1 MERAKGSSVPKDQW
15 RGFKLREKPLSDEFG
30 VVSYFKEKG
39 RYYVAI
45 PYKIKAKDI
54 KLPDK
59 TGKATA
65 VDVNVG
71 HFDYTGGRVNVLP
84 KKLDRIY
91 KKDQALSKAACQ
103 KASQKMEKLLA
114 KARTT

>member
-1 MERAKGSSVPKDQW
+1 M
-15 RGFKLREKPLSDEFG
+15 SDEFG

-45 PYKIKAKDI
+45 PYKIKAEDVKQ
-54 KLPDK
+54 PDK

-71 HFDYTGGRVNVLP
+71 HFDYTGGRMNVLP
-84 KKLDRIY
+84 KKLDKIY
-91 KKDQALSKAACQ
+91 GKIKHYQ
-103 KASQKMEKLLA
+103 
-114 KARTT
+114 